1 MKEIWTETSKGSTIE
16 RDRKIGKL
24 FVRGDS
30 VIIIVK
36 NPGAQSAKSQKE
48 EAGVTSMEDGGGG
61 KRVKMQVE

>member
-1 MKEIWTETSKGSTIE
+1 M
-16 RDRKIGKL
+16 
-24 FVRGDS
+24 RGDS

-48 EAGVTSMEDGGGG
+48 EIGITSTEEGGG